1 MLRFC
6 GTPSWLGWVV
16 GAFALSLTTT
26 AATQQPPPAAAAAAS
41 TATNA
46 GDLATEESAITP
58 GAADETTGASGV
70 ASRFGGSTVSVTNST
85 ATQGLRRDS
94 DLTWNPY
101 VATTFGVA
109 PRYAIFPKLVVAAN
123 ASVTREWTESDYTT
137 RSGEWEF
144 SDVQLRVS
152 SPAWYTIP
160 VLEIAIG
167 SDLLVQLPASKASRS
182 RTMRFAAGPGLT
194 LSRRFD
200 VLRGL
205 TIGYSGRLT
214 GYNHRYTTGEFEEP
228 TIADCGSDCAEFQNT
243 GVRNPVL
250 RIANGASVSLG
261 LPGDVSLSVG
271 ATFIHDP
278 LHDQPEGADLL
289 FSPTA
294 PADTRFANSYSF
306 GVGWQATRELG
317 VSLSA
322 DTVNPQRGDNG
333 QGYYTP
339 FVNRFT
345 MLSLNVALD
354 LGAAFARMEGT
365 R

>member
-6 GTPSWLGWVV
+6 GKPSWVGGAV
-16 GAFALSLTTT
+16 GAWALCLAAT
-26 AATQQPPPAAAAAAS
+26 AATQQPPAAS
-41 TATNA
+41 A
-46 GDLATEESAITP
+46 
-58 GAADETTGASGV
+58 TTGASAGTVVVEESTGATTTADEEVDSTSV
-70 ASRFGGSTVSVTNST
+70 AARFGGSTVSVTNST
-85 ATQGLRRDS
+85 ATQGLRRDA

-101 VATTFGVA
+101 VATTFGIA
-109 PRYAIFPKLVVAAN
+109 PRYAFFPKLVVGAN

-167 SDLLVQLPASKASRS
+167 SDLLVQLPASKASRA

-205 TIGYSGRLT
+205 TIAYSGRLT
-214 GYNHRYTTGEFEEP
+214 GYNHRFTTGEFEEP
-228 TIADCGSDCAEFQNT
+228 TIANCGADCAELQNT

-250 RIANGASVSLG
+250 RIANGGSISLG
-261 LPGDVSLSVG
+261 LPGDVSLSAS
-271 ATFIHDP
+271 ATFILDP
-278 LHDQPEGADLL
+278 LHDQPDGADLL

-306 GVGWQATRELG
+306 GVGWQATQELG
-317 VSLSA
+317 LSLSA
-322 DTVNPQRGDNG
+322 DTVNPQRGDSG